1 MLIFIIRICV
11 ANIEKI
17 YSSVRRSSGKQAN
30 KRGEEEEEEEEGI
43 LSLISSIAEFLLFV
57 GA

>member
-30 KRGEEEEEEEEGI
+30 KRGEEEEEEGI

>member
-30 KRGEEEEEEEEGI
+30 KRGEEEEEGI

>member
-1 MLIFIIRICV
+1 MVQFEYPV
-11 ANIEKI
+11 A
-17 YSSVRRSSGKQAN
+17 SKQ
-30 KRGEEEEEEEEGI
+30 EDEEEEGI